1 MLEIIEQGELTEYKG
16 LAIQLLEQYDS
27 VQLLAAAMKIL
38 TGDKK
43 EASDIHLTPE
53 DPIRAKRRKPDIRS
67 GRKPSGGYGG
77 RNNSGGG
84 YRGGNRDGGSSGN
97 RGGYSKGGYNRDGGS
112 SYGNREGGYNRDR
125 NSSSNSG
132 DRKPRSYSGGD
143 RRPNRGGDE

>member
-1 MLEIIEQGELTEYKG
+1 MTEYKG

-53 DPIRAKRRKPDIRS
+53 DPIRAKRRKPDIRN

-77 RNNSGGG
+77 RGNSGG
-84 YRGGNRDGGSSGN
+84 YRRDGGSGGGGN
-97 RGGYSKGGYNRDGGS
+97 RGGYSKGDTTVTAVVVTTAIAMAVATTVTAATAVTVNRVPTAAASVVLTGAETN
-112 SYGNREGGYNRDR
+112 NRHG
-125 NSSSNSG
+125 
-132 DRKPRSYSGGD
+132 
-143 RRPNRGGDE
+143 